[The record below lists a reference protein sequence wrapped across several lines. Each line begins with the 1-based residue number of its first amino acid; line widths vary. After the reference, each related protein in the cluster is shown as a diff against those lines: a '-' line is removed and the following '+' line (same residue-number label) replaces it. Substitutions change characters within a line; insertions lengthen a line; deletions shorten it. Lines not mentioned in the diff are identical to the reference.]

1 MLEIFKEQVFLEEL
15 CVALEIVEL
24 LLVKFMAKAA
34 AAQYVKS
41 LLMLQILKIELKR
54 LLGVL

>member
-1 MLEIFKEQVFLEEL
+1 MLEIFEEQVFLEEL

-41 LLMLQILKIELKR
+41 LLML
-54 LLGVL
+54 